1 MKSLVL
7 VAAVLLSVGCGDTPP
22 LRDHIVAAIA
32 ADALV
37 VDVRTPEEFAEGHFP
52 GAINIP
58 HEQIV
63 DGLRAR
69 NIDVTEDVVLYCR
82 SGNRSGQAER
92 ALRAQGFVAVSNAGS
107 LSGLLAATNTPLSET
122 GR

>member
-7 VAAVLLSVGCGDTPP
+7 VAAVLLSVGCGDTDPP

-37 VDVRTPEEFAEGHFP
+37 VDVRTPAEFAEGHFP

-69 NIDVTEDVVLYCR
+69 DIDVTEDVILYCR
-82 SGNRSGQAER
+82 SGARSS
-92 ALRAQGFVAVSNAGS
+92 VAARVLAGAGYTDVIDVGGMRS
-107 LSGLLAATNTPLSET
+107 FPLAALDT
-122 GR
+122 